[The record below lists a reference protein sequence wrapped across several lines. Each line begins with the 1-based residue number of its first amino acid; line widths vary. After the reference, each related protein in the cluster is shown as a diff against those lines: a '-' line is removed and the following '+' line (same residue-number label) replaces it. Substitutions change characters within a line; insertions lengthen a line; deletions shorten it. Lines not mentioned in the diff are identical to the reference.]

1 MPAEVRRYDRL
12 FVKAHPEA
20 GGKDFIENLNPNSLK
35 VLNAF
40 VEPSLAAA
48 KADDKF
54 EFAASVLCG
63 GSGGSRRWEAG
74 V

>member
-1 MPAEVRRYDRL
+1 MISIRWPGHSKTTKRLANVPTEMRLYARLVAEN
-12 FVKAHPEA
+12 HPKA
-20 GGKDFIENLNPNSLK
+20 GGKDFIENLNLNKLK

-54 EFAASVLCG
+54 
-63 GSGGSRRWEAG
+63 
-74 V
+74 